1 MAKLEQT
8 IIVKTDTSDAS
19 AGLENLNK
27 DFKKIDKGA
36 KGTQASILG
45 MTLTTKALGL
55 ALKSAGIGIV
65 ITALVGLSN
74 AFLGNQKIAD
84 LFNVG
89 LEALNLTFK
98 KLVNPMIEVL
108 DFTISQTE
116 MFGLMVGQV
125 KKVGEMIGRL
135 VKFQINP
142 LVRAFKSV
150 QLAWEESFLGSGDT
164 EKIEKLRGELQGLQE
179 DAKDNI
185 KNMVGLVGDYIK
197 DEIKLGELQEENRK
211 RLREAYG
218 KVTVNDILE
227 TSKALVNLRN
237 DVKLLDAEQR
247 ISQLN
252 AQKKAEEERQIRDDV
267 SKSIDERIEAN
278 KRLGK
283 ILEDQLAEEMTAVN
297 KRLELA
303 RTELATDEKNIDL
316 KIALNEALAEKADLE
331 ERITGQTSEQK
342 TNEIALQDE
351 RIANMQELS
360 SLGKTELERQ
370 INDQEIVA
378 EKQRELARR
387 TIADKIQLEETLAII
402 TEQSNN
408 KIAEINRKAGENQ
421 TKMDMAVAKNKRD
434 IVANTL
440 GSLSKL
446 MGEESKAGKALAV
459 GQALI
464 NTYSAASAALAPPP
478 IGAGPIFGP
487 IAAAGA
493 IASGLANVKSIMS
506 TDLPGDDNVSTP
518 STPPQGIGGN
528 LTFNPS
534 LVPNMGAISPPD
546 TEMQP
551 VQAFVIE
558 TDISNSQALQ
568 EQLDLQATL

>member
-19 AGLENLNK
+19 AGLQDLNK

-55 ALKSAGIGIV
+55 ALKGAGIGIV
-65 ITALVGLSN
+65 ISALVGLSN

-98 KLVNPMIEVL
+98 KLVNPIVEVL
-108 DFTISQTE
+108 DFTIRQTE
-116 MFGLMVGQV
+116 IFGLMVGQV
-125 KKVGEMIGRL
+125 KKVGEFLERL
-135 VKFQINP
+135 VKFQLLP
-142 LVRAFKSV
+142 LVMAFKSA
-150 QLAWEESFLGSGDT
+150 QIAWEESFLGSGDT

-185 KNMVGLVGDYIK
+185 KNTVGLVKDFIK
-197 DEIKLGELQEENRK
+197 DEIKLGELQAQNREL
-211 RLREAYG
+211 LREAYG
-218 KVTVNDILE
+218 KVTVDDIIE

-237 DVKLLDAEQR
+237 EVKLLDAEQR

-278 KRLGK
+278 ERLGK

-303 RTELATDEKNIDL
+303 RTELATDEENIDL
-316 KIALNEALAEKADLE
+316 QIAENNALAEKADLE
-331 ERITGQTSEQK
+331 ERITGQASEQK
-342 TNEIALQDE
+342 TNETALQDE
-351 RIANMQELS
+351 RISNLQELS

-387 TIADKIQLEETLAII
+387 TISDKIQLEETLAII

-408 KIAEINRKAGENQ
+408 KIADINRKAGEDQ

-506 TDLPGDDNVSTP
+506 TDLPGDDDVSVA
-518 STPPQGIGGN
+518 STPQGIGGN

-546 TEMQP
+546 IDTQP
-551 VQAFVIE
+551 VQAYVVE
-558 TDISNSQALQ
+558 TDISDSQALQ